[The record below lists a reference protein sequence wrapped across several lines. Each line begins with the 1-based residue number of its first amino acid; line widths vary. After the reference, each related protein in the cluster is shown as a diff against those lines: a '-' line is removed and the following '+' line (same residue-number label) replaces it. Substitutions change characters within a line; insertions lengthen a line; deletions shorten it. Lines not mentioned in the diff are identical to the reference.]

1 MKETN
6 VSTVSTGTR
15 HVSTKRSRLTDRQT
29 KMLNAVRDH
38 IRTYGEVPTR
48 NQLLEATGLRY
59 QAAVDSHLQALERK
73 GWLVIERGQARGI
86 KLLRDDTPI
95 ALPEDVPFVAAGTPI
110 EAVEDDVQ
118 PKMQTVQRLWN
129 TFAGLPDYFLEVRG
143 DSMDRAGVRSGDLV
157 AVRRNP
163 DPKEGDMVI
172 ARIGTEITMKR
183 YHLGRGCVELKPE
196 STNPNHVTIRV
207 DRGMDYEIVGVVV
220 GAVIGMRR
228 DEADENDG

>member
-1 MKETN
+1 M
-6 VSTVSTGTR
+6 STVSTGTR

-38 IRTYGEVPTR
+38 IRTHGEVPTR
-48 NQLLEATGLRY
+48 HQLREATGLRY

-143 DSMDRAGVRSGDLV
+143 NSMDRAGVRSGDLV

-183 YHLGRGCVELKPE
+183 YHLGNECVELKPE

-220 GAVIGMRR
+220 GAVIGMHR
-228 DEADENDG
+228 DEPDDDDG